1 MKGVKKMKKYEIQWK
16 PNVGNFT
23 IQTEIVQAN
32 SLTEATRIIE
42 AKAKALGA
50 TSIWWGTKREI
61 R

>member
-1 MKGVKKMKKYEIQWK
+1 MKKYEIQWK
-16 PNVGNFT
+16 PNVENFT
-23 IQTEIVQAN
+23 VQTEIVQAN